1 MMMSFIGTKPLRVC
15 LLFLWIASM
24 GQVYAQDA
32 AAPAASAD
40 STEQQFEGGSNK
52 GMGAVAVPGKKNYR
66 RSRLTHDESEGKA
79 DKRYVLLATGED
91 RAVDLDFEANAGA
104 NGISIGNPQVVTTTL
119 VKIGEKRQIVFK
131 PLKAGETNVTVRD
144 NDGTLR
150 LIFAVRVSGSNM
162 LRSAGELRE
171 LLKDIEGIEIK
182 IVGPKI
188 IVDGEILVPGDYAR
202 MISVIS
208 DPVYAPNIMNL
219 TTLSPLAM
227 TMLAERIQQD
237 ISTFAENV
245 KTRVVN
251 GMIFLE
257 GEVDDVDKARRAA
270 EVAKLYLPEAKPGNP
285 IQSRDPTA
293 QVIQNRGL
301 VQNFIVVTPP
311 PPKKQEKLVRVT
323 IHFVELAKDYTKV
336 FGFKWQP
343 GFTADPQI
351 TIGTTQTGGTGAQ
364 ANGSNGNASF
374 TATISSLFPKLSNAQ
389 NAGYARILKT
399 GTLMTRSGQPATL
412 NEQTNIPF
420 SVMGPNGQAASTQ
433 ANVGLTVAV
442 TPLILGQSEDIQLD
456 LDLNQINLTGKS
468 GSVPITASHAI
479 KTKLYV
485 KSSESAAVAG
495 VISQDVGTD
504 FNKDDP
510 SAVAQG
516 GQTSPLF
523 TLMHSKSYRKKKS
536 QFVIFVTPQIIENA
550 SDGSDDMKKN
560 FRVKVK

>member
-1 MMMSFIGTKPLRVC
+1 MRRPVWFFSFLLLAIFPARV
-15 LLFLWIASM
+15 L
-24 GQVYAQDA
+24 AQDS
-32 AAPAASAD
+32 SAGSGE
-40 STEQQFEGGSNK
+40 STEQEFSGPS
-52 GMGAVAVPGKKNYR
+52 GAHLTAPKSTQNRFK
-66 RSRLTHDESEGKA
+66 RSKLTYDESEGRA

-91 RAVDLDFEANAGA
+91 RAIDLDFEANAGA
-104 NGISIGNPQVVTTTL
+104 NGIAIGNPQIVTTQL
-119 VKIGEKRQIVFK
+119 VKMGEKRQIVFK
-131 PLKAGETNVTVRD
+131 PLKAGETTVTVRD

-150 LIFAVRVSGSNM
+150 LIFTVRVTGSNL
-162 LRSAGELRE
+162 LRTAGEIRE
-171 LLKDIEGIEIK
+171 LLRDIEGIEIK
-182 IVGPKI
+182 IVGPKV
-188 IVDGEILVPGDYAR
+188 IVDGEVLVPGDYAR
-202 MISVIS
+202 MISVIT
-208 DPVYAPNIMNL
+208 DPIYAPNVMNL
-219 TTLSPLAM
+219 TTLSPLAL

-237 ISTFAENV
+237 ISAFAENV

-257 GEVDDVDKARRAA
+257 GTVEDVDQARRAA
-270 EVAKLYLPEAKPGNP
+270 EVAKLYLPEVKPGNP
-285 IQSRDPTA
+285 IQGRDPSA

-301 VQNFIVVTPP
+301 VQNFIVVNPP

-351 TIGTTQTGGTGAQ
+351 TIGTTQTGGTGAES
-364 ANGSNGNASF
+364 GSAASF
-374 TATISSLFPKLSNAQ
+374 SATISSLFPKLSNAQ

-399 GTLMTRSGQPATL
+399 GTLITRSGQPAQL
-412 NEQTNIPF
+412 NETTNIPF
-420 SVMGPNGQAASTQ
+420 AIMGQNGQPATTQ

-456 LDLNQINLTGKS
+456 LDLNQINMTGKS
-468 GSVPITASHAI
+468 AGAPITAQHAI

-485 KSSESAAVAG
+485 KSNESAAVGG
-495 VISQDVGTD
+495 VVSQDVGTD

-510 SAVAQG
+510 SAVTQG

-523 TLMHSKSYRKKKS
+523 TLLHSKAYRKKKS
-536 QFVIFVTPQIIENA
+536 QFVIFVTPQIVENA
-550 SDGSDDMKKN
+550 SDGTDDMKKN